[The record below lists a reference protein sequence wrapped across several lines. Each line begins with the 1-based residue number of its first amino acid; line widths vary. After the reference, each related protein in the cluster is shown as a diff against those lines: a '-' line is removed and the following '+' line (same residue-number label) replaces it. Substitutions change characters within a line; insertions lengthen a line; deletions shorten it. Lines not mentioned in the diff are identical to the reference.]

1 MGAAQVR
8 IPDKNGSSKEGV
20 DSMRI
25 EAYNQIN
32 QIYAPKKTYGTNK
45 TSSVSRPS
53 DQVQISSMG
62 KDIQTLKQ
70 AVNNAPD
77 IRENLTAPIK
87 ARVNNGT
94 YDVSADDFASK
105 LAAAYGA

>member
-1 MGAAQVR
+1 
-8 IPDKNGSSKEGV
+8 
-20 DSMRI
+20 MRI

-32 QIYAPKKTYGTNK
+32 QIYAPKKTYGTSK

-53 DQVQISSMG
+53 DQVQISSFG

-70 AVNNAPD
+70 AVSNTPD
-77 IRENLTAPIK
+77 IRENMTAPIK
-87 ARVNNGT
+87 SRINNGT
-94 YDVSADDFASK
+94 YDVSTDDFASK

>member
-1 MGAAQVR
+1 
-8 IPDKNGSSKEGV
+8 
-20 DSMRI
+20 MRI

-32 QIYAPKKTYGTNK
+32 QIYAPKKTYSTSKTN
-45 TSSVSRPS
+45 TVSRT
-53 DQVQISSMG
+53 DQVQISSFG

-70 AVNNAPD
+70 AVSNAPD

-87 ARVNNGT
+87 ARVNSGT

-105 LAAAYGA
+105 LAQAYGA

>member
-1 MGAAQVR
+1 MNDYDYIITV
-8 IPDKNGSSKEGV
+8 DENGSPSLQHAWGMQKGATKDGHKWYARENIRGKWRYWYSPEEYRRWAQGGV
-20 DSMRI
+20 QK
-25 EAYNQIN
+25 A
-32 QIYAPKKTYGTNK
+32 
-45 TSSVSRPS
+45 
-53 DQVQISSMG
+53 
-62 KDIQTLKQ
+62 KQ